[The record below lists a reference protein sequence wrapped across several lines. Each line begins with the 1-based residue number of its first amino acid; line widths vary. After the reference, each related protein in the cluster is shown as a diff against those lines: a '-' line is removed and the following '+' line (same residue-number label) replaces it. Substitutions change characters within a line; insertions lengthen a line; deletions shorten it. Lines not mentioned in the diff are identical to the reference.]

1 MICMGKIIHIL
12 AIFIIIVCLL
22 SWKAPVKDENFSRN
36 GDFIVKCLN
45 EKKSTYSN
53 DGYYYYRE
61 NSFNICR
68 YSTETGKKETVFQSH
83 VPIDYYIIWDGYVYY
98 NYLKEYDVYQLNKYN
113 IETGQEECILDAD
126 VINCDGVDIYGGY
139 FYILTNN
146 YNGLGGRVYRCPL
159 GGNPE
164 TDCEDLSEVFQK
176 ESMSGETITVEQDGL
191 LIDGF
196 YFEEKDAYY
205 IQSLR
210 EQGTNR
216 FILTKVSEE
225 VLVDGKRVNIKT
237 NGKKPMMRFSYQ
249 VEGKTEMPIIC
260 LNQSRYDRSE
270 LYEQYMIQE
279 GEDTIIGLLSVAD
292 DPRVSIEM
300 VQGDIRRDLLFQ
312 LNIETGESK
321 ILYDTKN
328 NLTRIIGYDEGVIYL
343 FKDDYKVYSQS
354 LAGGELK
361 ELLALPEA
369 EDIVFDWQGDYLI
382 VRYIN
387 EGGNEYNVVSCL
399 K

>member
-1 MICMGKIIHIL
+1 
-12 AIFIIIVCLL
+12 
-22 SWKAPVKDENFSRN
+22 
-36 GDFIVKCLN
+36 
-45 EKKSTYSN
+45 
-53 DGYYYYRE
+53 
-61 NSFNICR
+61 
-68 YSTETGKKETVFQSH
+68 
-83 VPIDYYIIWDGYVYY
+83 
-98 NYLKEYDVYQLNKYN
+98 
-113 IETGQEECILDAD
+113 
-126 VINCDGVDIYGGY
+126 
-139 FYILTNN
+139 
-146 YNGLGGRVYRCPL
+146 
-159 GGNPE
+159 
-164 TDCEDLSEVFQK
+164 
-176 ESMSGETITVEQDGL
+176 
-191 LIDGF
+191 
-196 YFEEKDAYY
+196 
-205 IQSLR
+205 
-210 EQGTNR
+210 
-216 FILTKVSEE
+216 
-225 VLVDGKRVNIKT
+225 
-237 NGKKPMMRFSYQ
+237 MMRFSYQ
-249 VEGKTEMPIIC
+249 VEGKTEMPITC

-354 LAGGELK
+354 LVGGELT